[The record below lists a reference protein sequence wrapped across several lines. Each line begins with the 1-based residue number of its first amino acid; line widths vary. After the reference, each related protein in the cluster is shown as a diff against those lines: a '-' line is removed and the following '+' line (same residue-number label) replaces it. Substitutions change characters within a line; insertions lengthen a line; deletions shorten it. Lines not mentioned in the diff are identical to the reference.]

1 MMRTYLIILSGVLAC
16 TAAAGQ
22 SLRSY
27 ERAADEAMQ
36 RRDYH
41 AAMQYYAAVLER
53 KNDDT
58 GLWWKYAETAR
69 LYFALE
75 AAEKGYDKVLAA
87 DPEHRKFPAAPYRM
101 AQIRRMQGKYA
112 EAVSLYDGYLAAAA
126 PAVYAAEARQEL
138 DDCRWALEQTAAG
151 RQPEI
156 IHFDKKIN
164 SEFSDF
170 GPALLGDTLYYS
182 SYRFDT
188 KRTRSAPPQKTTRL
202 MRALPGSRGRP
213 PGRSFPDADT
223 AHFAHTAFY
232 ADGTFLVFNQCKP
245 ADNGAI
251 RCDLWLT
258 VLDRNNR
265 WIKPLRLPEPIN
277 LPGYTSTQ
285 PAIGYDSLLQAPVL
299 WFASDR
305 PGGQGGLDLWYVP
318 LDTLWFC
325 PCNRPLDARK
335 AAFHPQFD
343 IPPAPATELNTPGN
357 DGTPFFHDPTQTL
370 FFSSDA
376 RRGFGAYDV
385 YAAEK
390 TPAGSWSEV
399 YNLGPGVNTSYN
411 DLYYFLRPDGLKG
424 VLSSNRPGAYYLD
437 PQNKACCNDLF
448 EVNWPKPEPPKD
460 TLTTPEPVPQPDT
473 LPQVTTPP
481 DEPRLD
487 DFVGLPLYFDN
498 DEPDPRTR
506 RTSTRK
512 NYEETVLRYLERQE
526 EYKQNFGNGLPDTR
540 KEDAEAAIDAFFEE
554 DIRAGYE
561 RLTQFAA
568 LLLEKLQS
576 GERIEVLVMGY
587 TSPRAQS
594 DYNLSL
600 GHRRVSSVI
609 NYFEAYENGVFK
621 KYLDDQAL
629 RIAETSFGETKAA
642 KGISDDIADRRN
654 SVYHPSA
661 ARERRVE
668 IVSVKR
674 ME

>member
-1 MMRTYLIILSGVLAC
+1 MMRIYFIILSGVLVC

-53 KNDDT
+53 KKDDT
-58 GLWWKYAETAR
+58 GLWWKYAENAR

-75 AAEKGYDKVLAA
+75 AAEKGYQKVLAA
-87 DPEHRKFPAAPYRM
+87 DPEHRKFPAAPFRM
-101 AQIRRMQGKYA
+101 AQIRRMQGKYE
-112 EAVSLYDGYLAAAA
+112 EAVSLYDVYLAAAA
-126 PAVYAAEARQEL
+126 PATYAAEAQQER
-138 DDCRWALEQTAAG
+138 DDCRWALEQTAVG
-151 RQPEI
+151 RQPQI
-156 IHFDKKIN
+156 VHLDKKIN
-164 SEFSDF
+164 SEYSDF

-188 KRTRSAPPQKTTRL
+188 KRTRSAPSQKTTRL
-202 MRALPGSRGRP
+202 MRALPGARSRP

-343 IPPAPATELNTPGN
+343 IPPAPASELNTPGN

-370 FFSSDA
+370 YFSSDA

-385 YAAEK
+385 YATEK
-390 TPAGSWSEV
+390 KPDNSWSEV

-448 EVNWPKPEPPKD
+448 EVNWPPPPPPKD
-460 TLTTPEPVPQPDT
+460 TLTTPEPVPPTDT
-473 LPQVTTPP
+473 LPTVPP
-481 DEPRLD
+481 PPEQPGLE

-512 NYEETVLRYLERQE
+512 NYEETVLRYLERQA
-526 EYKQNFGNGLPDTR
+526 EYKQNFANGLPEAR

-554 DIRAGYE
+554 EIRAGYE

-576 GERIEVLVMGY
+576 GERVEVLVMGY

-600 GHRRVSSVI
+600 GQRRVSSVI
-609 NYFEAYENGVFK
+609 NYFQAYDNGVFK
-621 KYLDDQAL
+621 KFLDDKAL

-654 SVYHPSA
+654 SVYHPAA